1 MTLNR
6 SLRCSSIACA
16 RDFQISQLEVG
27 RLLDQEL
34 VHLKMQ
40 ELEKYLNQLKKYR
53 GITAEELTN
62 NLEKRWT
69 VQHGLQLCIQVVLDT
84 GNHILAEAG
93 VPVKEYADIFPEL
106 ARLDVVPA
114 DFAENVKG
122 MAGLRN
128 LLVHEYSEL
137 DLQKIAEVINTSL
150 DDFSF
155 FGSYILAYLK
165 QEEDK

>member
-1 MTLNR
+1 M
-6 SLRCSSIACA
+6 
-16 RDFQISQLEVG
+16 
-27 RLLDQEL
+27 
-34 VHLKMQ
+34 KMQ

-53 GITAEELTN
+53 GITPEELKN
-62 NLEKRWT
+62 NLEKLWA

-93 VPVKEYADIFPEL
+93 VPIKEYADIFPEL
-106 ARLDVVPA
+106 ARLDVIPT
-114 DFAENVKG
+114 DYAENVKG

-150 DDFSF
+150 DDFSL
-155 FGSYILAYLK
+155 FGSYMLAYL
-165 QEEDK
+165 EDKDNK